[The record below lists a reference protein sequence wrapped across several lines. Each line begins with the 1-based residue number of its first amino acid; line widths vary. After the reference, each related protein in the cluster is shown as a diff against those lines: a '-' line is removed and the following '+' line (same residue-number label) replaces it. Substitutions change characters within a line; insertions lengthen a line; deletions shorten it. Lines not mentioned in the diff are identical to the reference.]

1 MRYESGIVLS
11 KAAQKKRRATLL
23 TLILLIGPVFVIF
36 TLLVIVPVFQAAE
49 YSLFRWNGLGP
60 LTHFFGLRNF
70 GFLLKDTIFQ
80 KALLHTMLIIV
91 FSLVIELPLALLLAM
106 IVGRGNFKLA
116 VFFRTFF
123 FLPFVLSEVI
133 TGVLWQFIY
142 NPQYGLV
149 NPVIH
154 LFAPGSPGI
163 APLGSPTS
171 VFWAILV
178 VIIWKY
184 FGLHMTIYIAGLQG
198 IPVELEEAARID
210 GASNAQV
217 IRLIVLPLL
226 ATTIQITV
234 FFSIIGSLQ
243 IFDIVWAMGR
253 GDPVNGAE
261 TMVTYLYKF
270 GFQRFNIGY
279 GSSVAVTI
287 FVICLAF
294 SIVYQRLLL
303 RDQKG

>member
-1 MRYESGIVLS
+1 MTNQSRPTRS
-11 KAAQKKRRATLL
+11 KAFKNKRRT
-23 TLILLIGPVFVIF
+23 TFLILLLLVGPAFILF
-36 TLLVIVPVFQAAE
+36 TVLVIVPVLEAAE

-60 LTHFFGLRNF
+60 LKHFTGLKNF
-70 GFLLKDTIFQ
+70 VYLFSDAVFH
-80 KALLHTMLIIV
+80 KALLHNMLIIV
-91 FSLVIELPLALLLAM
+91 FSLVVELPLALLLAM
-106 IVGRGNFKLA
+106 IVGRGTFKLA

-142 NPQYGLV
+142 NPQYGLL
-149 NPVIH
+149 NPIIH
-154 LFAPGSPGI
+154 FFSPGSPGV

-210 GASNAQV
+210 GATNAQV
-217 IRLIVLPLL
+217 IRHVVLPLL

-234 FFSIIGSLQ
+234 FFSIIGSFQ
-243 IFDIVWAMGR
+243 IFDIVWAMGQ

-270 GFQRFNIGY
+270 GFQRLEMGY
-279 GSSVAVTI
+279 GGSVAVAI
-287 FVICLAF
+287 FVICLSF
-294 SIVYQRLLL
+294 SIIYQRLLL
-303 RDQKG
+303 RERGN

>member
-1 MRYESGIVLS
+1 MAYESSIVLS
-11 KAAQKKRRATLL
+11 RTVKKRRRATLF
-23 TLILLIGPVFVIF
+23 TLLLLIGPAFIVF
-36 TLLVIVPVFQAAE
+36 TLFVIVPVLQAAE

-60 LTHFFGLRNF
+60 LTHFYGLRNF
-70 GFLLKDTIFQ
+70 GFLLRDIIFQ
-80 KALLHTMLIIV
+80 KALLHNMLIIV
-91 FSLVIELPLALLLAM
+91 FSLLVELPLALLLAM
-106 IVGRGNFKLA
+106 IVGRGKFKLA

-142 NPQYGLV
+142 NPQYGLI
-149 NPVIH
+149 NSIIS
-154 LFAPGSPGI
+154 FFSPGNPGI
-163 APLGSPTS
+163 APLGSPTG
-171 VFWAILV
+171 VFWAILI

-217 IRLIVLPLL
+217 IRHIVLPLL

-234 FFSIIGSLQ
+234 FFSIIGSFQ

-270 GFQRFNIGY
+270 GFQRFNMGY
-279 GSSVAVTI
+279 GSSVAVAI
-287 FVICLAF
+287 FVICLVF

-303 RDQKG
+303 REQRG